1 MGAAVG
7 AALLTVG
14 HDVVWASSGRS
25 PATARRAEH
34 AGLRDVAELERLL
47 GQCELVLS
55 ICPPDAA
62 VAIARSVR
70 GFPGIFVDANA
81 ISPATSVQAGNAF
94 GGRYVDGGII
104 GPPPERPGTTRLY
117 LSGEQAEWVA
127 AVFAGA
133 RIQPRVLPGARVTAA
148 SALKMS
154 YAAWTKGSAA
164 LLIAIEGT
172 AQANGVEAALRDEWA
187 MSQPALTD
195 RLGAARAAAA
205 EKGWRWKGEM
215 LEIAD
220 TFRAAGEP
228 DGFHLAA
235 AQIYSQQ
242 PRPPGDQ

>member
-14 HDVVWASSGRS
+14 HDVVWASAGRS

-34 AGLRDVAELERLL
+34 AGLRDVEELERLL
-47 GQCELVLS
+47 RQCELVLS

-62 VAIARSVR
+62 VAVARSVR

-81 ISPATSVQAGNAF
+81 ISPATSVRAGDAF
-94 GGRYVDGGII
+94 GGTYVDGGII
-104 GPPPERPGTTRLY
+104 GPPPERPETTRLY

-133 RIQPRVLPGARVTAA
+133 RIQPRVLPGARITAA

-172 AQANGVEAALRDEWA
+172 AQANGVAAALRDEWA
-187 MSQPALTD
+187 MSQPALAD

-215 LEIAD
+215 REIAD

-242 PRPPGDQ
+242 PRLPGDQ